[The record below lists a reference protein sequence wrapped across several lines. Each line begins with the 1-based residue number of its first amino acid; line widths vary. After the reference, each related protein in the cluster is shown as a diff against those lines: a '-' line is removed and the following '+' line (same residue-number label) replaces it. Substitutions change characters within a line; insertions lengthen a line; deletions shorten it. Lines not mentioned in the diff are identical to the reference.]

1 MSSWEARLSFFS
13 RLALLVLVLL
23 GARPAFAL
31 NVLGVYR
38 AACDRVMGV
47 VVRVERRDVHLLT
60 LAGDLVTI
68 PRHEIVSLTYYPVP
82 SLPIS
87 RITLG
92 ETYPIYRVKALQGQH
107 IVDLV
112 EGWPFDYSEE
122 KISFLQRDG
131 KELVINRDSIW
142 SLEIVPSA
150 TPVAGAVRAA
160 DALDYAHPQ
169 ASGFCEGR
177 PGEQN
182 GEGRRQVFPQQ
193 FLNDEV
199 VIKRELDRL
208 QEGYEKVEK
217 YSHDQ
222 LFYAVPEVH
231 KNETSL
237 GMWLSLGSRHGA
249 NDRRNNLTPLL
260 TDELS
265 FGPFG
270 YQHVI
275 MTGSAPNRLLIH
287 EEPQTQVFYAFK
299 AAYFHASVFFDPNLV
314 LVGEKYMWRYSD
326 FSGDD
331 ANDRWVESFLIELG
345 FDIGNLSMQIV
356 PVSVGSI
363 GMGGKVGFRKT
374 DQNLWR
380 LGPRF
385 VHRRFQADI
394 TAGAAPGGGDRF
406 TYARANLDVP
416 LSERTSAGWSGIYR
430 SASTEKSYDWQTAD
444 GYDYSNARSYSS
456 STLVNAFRVRTLIGH
471 RAAVE
476 ANLSVERA
484 SGTLDGAARPQTS
497 LYVKGGVCGSFRF

>member
-1 MSSWEARLSFFS
+1 MSFFS
-13 RLALLVLVLL
+13 RFALLALVLL
-23 GARPAFAL
+23 AARPAFAL

-60 LAGDLVTI
+60 LSGELVTI

-87 RITLG
+87 NITLG
-92 ETYPIYRVKALQGQH
+92 AAFPVYRVKALQGKQ
-107 IVDLV
+107 IVNLV
-112 EGWPFDYSEE
+112 EGWPIDYSEE

-131 KELVINRDSIW
+131 RDLVINRDSIW

-150 TPVAGAVRAA
+150 DEHALATLATDG
-160 DALDYAHPQ
+160 LDYAHPQ
-169 ASGFCEGR
+169 ASGFCAGA
-177 PGEQN
+177 QT

-222 LFYAVPEVH
+222 LFYAVPEVYR
-231 KNETSL
+231 NETSL
-237 GMWLSLGSRHGA
+237 GLWLSLGSRHGA

-270 YQHVI
+270 YQHII

-287 EEPQTQVFYAFK
+287 EEPQTQIFYAFK

-314 LVGEKYMWRYSD
+314 LVGDKYAWRYSD
-326 FSGDD
+326 FSNND
-331 ANDRWVESFLIELG
+331 ANDRWVESFLVELG
-345 FDIGNLSMQIV
+345 FDIGNLSLQIV
-356 PVSVGSI
+356 PVSVASI
-363 GMGGKVGFRKT
+363 GMGGKVGYRRV

-380 LGPRF
+380 VGPRF
-385 VHRRFQADI
+385 VHRLFQADV
-394 TAGAAPGGGDRF
+394 TAGTMSGNAARL

-416 LSERTSAGWSGIYR
+416 LSSRTTVGWSGIYR
-430 SASTEKSYDWQTAD
+430 SVSGEENYDWQTTT
-444 GYDYSNARSYSS
+444 YDSVARAYNS
-456 STLVNAFRVRTLIGH
+456 STLVNAFRVRALLGH

-476 ANLSVERA
+476 VNLSIERA
-484 SGTLDGAARPQTS
+484 SGTLDGAASSQTS
-497 LYVKGGVCGSFRF
+497 MFVKGGICGSFRF

>member
-1 MSSWEARLSFFS
+1 MSFFS
-13 RLALLVLVLL
+13 RLMLVAWLVLA
-23 GARPAFAL
+23 ARPAFAL

-60 LAGDLVTI
+60 LSGELATI

-82 SLPIS
+82 SLPVS
-87 RITLG
+87 NITLG
-92 ETYPIYRVKALQGQH
+92 ASFPMFRVKALQGKQ

-112 EGWPFDYSEE
+112 EGWPIDYSEE

-131 KELVINRDSIW
+131 KDLVINRDSIW

-150 TPVAGAVRAA
+150 AQQTVAAPAAGAF
-160 DALDYAHPQ
+160 DYAHPQ
-169 ASGFCEGR
+169 ASGFCESAHSA
-177 PGEQN
+177 
-182 GEGRRQVFPQQ
+182 EGRRQVFPQQ

-222 LFYAVPEVH
+222 LFYPVPEVYR
-231 KNETSL
+231 NETSL
-237 GMWLSLGSRHGA
+237 GLWLSLGSRHGA

-287 EEPQTQVFYAFK
+287 EEPQTQIYYAFK
-299 AAYFHASVFFDPNLV
+299 AAYFHASVLFDPNLV
-314 LVGEKYMWRYSD
+314 LVGGKYAWRYSD
-326 FSGDD
+326 FSNYD

-345 FDIGNLSMQIV
+345 FDIGNLSLQIV
-356 PVSVGSI
+356 PVSVASV
-363 GMGGKVGFRKT
+363 GMGGKVGYRKV

-380 LGPRF
+380 IGPRF
-385 VHRRFQADI
+385 VHRRFQTDI
-394 TAGAAPGGGDRF
+394 TVGTTPGEGDRF
-406 TYARANLDVP
+406 TYARANVDVP
-416 LSERTSAGWSGIYR
+416 LSRRTTVGWSGIYR
-430 SASTEKSYDWQTAD
+430 AVSGQENYDWFTTQYE
-444 GYDYSNARSYSS
+444 GVARAYHS
-456 STLVNAFRVRTLIGH
+456 STLVNAFRVRALLGR

-476 ANLSVERA
+476 ANLSIERA
-484 SGTLDGAARPQTS
+484 SGALDGAARAQTS
-497 LYVKGGVCGSFRF
+497 WFGKGGICGSFRF

>member
-1 MSSWEARLSFFS
+1 LSFFS
-13 RLALLVLVLL
+13 RVAIVLLLVLT
-23 GARPAFAL
+23 ARPAFAL

-60 LAGDLVTI
+60 LSGELVTI

-82 SLPIS
+82 NLPIS
-87 RITLG
+87 DITLG
-92 ETYPIYRVKALQGQH
+92 TSLPVYRVKALQGKQ
-107 IVDLV
+107 IVNLV
-112 EGWPFDYSEE
+112 EGWPIDYSEE

-131 KELVINRDSIW
+131 KDLVINRDSIW

-150 TPVAGAVRAA
+150 TEQASAALAA
-160 DALDYAHPQ
+160 DGLDYAHPQ
-169 ASGFCEGR
+169 ASGFCEGA
-177 PGEQN
+177 QSD
-182 GEGRRQVFPQQ
+182 EGRRRVFPQQ

-222 LFYAVPEVH
+222 LFYAVPEVYR
-231 KNETSL
+231 NETSL

-275 MTGSAPNRLLIH
+275 MTGSSPNRLLIH
-287 EEPQTQVFYAFK
+287 EEPQTQIFYAFK

-314 LVGEKYMWRYSD
+314 LVGDKYAWRYSD
-326 FSGDD
+326 FSAND

-345 FDIGNLSMQIV
+345 FDLGNLSLQIV
-356 PVSVGSI
+356 PVSVASVGI
-363 GMGGKVGFRKT
+363 GGKVGYRKI

-394 TAGAAPGGGDRF
+394 TAGRSPGNGEYSTYT

-416 LSERTSAGWSGIYR
+416 LSSRTTVGWSGIYR
-430 SASTEKSYDWQTAD
+430 AVSSQKNYDWQTTE
-444 GYDYSNARSYSS
+444 YDSVARAYNS
-456 STLVNAFRVRTLIGH
+456 STFVNAFRIRALLGH

-476 ANLSVERA
+476 ANLSIERA
-484 SGTLDGAARPQTS
+484 SGTLDGAARAQTS
-497 LYVKGGVCGSFRF
+497 TFLKGGVCGSFRF

>member
-1 MSSWEARLSFFS
+1 MSFFS
-13 RLALLVLVLL
+13 RLALVLLLVLT
-23 GARPAFAL
+23 ARPAFAL

-47 VVRVERRDVHLLT
+47 VVRVERRNVHLLN
-60 LAGDLVTI
+60 LSGELVTI

-82 SLPIS
+82 SLPITN
-87 RITLG
+87 ITLG
-92 ETYPIYRVKALQGQH
+92 TAFPVFRVKALQGKQ

-112 EGWPFDYSEE
+112 DGWPIDYSEE

-131 KELVINRDSIW
+131 KDLVINRDSIW

-150 TPVAGAVRAA
+150 TEQAAAKLAA
-160 DALDYAHPQ
+160 DGFDYAHPQ
-169 ASGFCEGR
+169 ASGFCAGAE
-177 PGEQN
+177 PVA
-182 GEGRRQVFPQQ
+182 GRRQVFPQQ

-222 LFYAVPEVH
+222 LFYAVPEVYR
-231 KNETSL
+231 NETSL
-237 GMWLSLGSRHGA
+237 GLWLSLGSRHGA

-265 FGPFG
+265 LGPFG
-270 YQHVI
+270 YQHII

-287 EEPQTQVFYAFK
+287 EEPQTQIYYAFK

-314 LVGEKYMWRYSD
+314 LVGNKYAWRYSD
-326 FSGDD
+326 FSNND

-345 FDIGNLSMQIV
+345 FDIGNLSLQIV
-356 PVSVGSI
+356 PVSVASI
-363 GMGGKVGFRKT
+363 GMGGKVGYRKD

-380 LGPRF
+380 IGPRF
-385 VHRRFQADI
+385 VHRLFQADF
-394 TAGAAPGGGDRF
+394 TVGTTRGGGDRLS
-406 TYARANLDVP
+406 YARANLDVP
-416 LSERTSAGWSGIYR
+416 LTSHTTVGWSGIYR
-430 SASTEKSYDWQTAD
+430 SISGQKDYAWQTTG
-444 GYDYSNARSYSS
+444 GYDFSVERAYHS
-456 STLVNAFRVRTLIGH
+456 STLVNALRVRTLLGH

-476 ANLSVERA
+476 ANLSIERA
-484 SGTLDGAARPQTS
+484 SGTLDGAASAQTS
-497 LYVKGGVCGSFRF
+497 LFVKGGLCGSFRF

>member
-1 MSSWEARLSFFS
+1 MSFFS
-13 RLALLVLVLL
+13 RLILVALLLL
-23 GARPAFAL
+23 TARPAFAL

-60 LAGDLVTI
+60 LSGELVTI

-82 SLPIS
+82 SLPLS
-87 RITLG
+87 DITLG
-92 ETYPIYRVKALQGQH
+92 ADFPVYRVKALQGKQ
-107 IVDLV
+107 IVNLV
-112 EGWPFDYSEE
+112 EGWPIDYSEE

-131 KELVINRDSIW
+131 KDLVINRDSIW

-150 TPVAGAVRAA
+150 LQQAMATRAA
-160 DALDYAHPQ
+160 DGLDYAHPQ
-169 ASGFCEGR
+169 ASGFCEGA
-177 PGEQN
+177 QTA
-182 GEGRRQVFPQQ
+182 EGRRQVFPQQ

-222 LFYAVPEVH
+222 LFYAVPEIYR
-231 KNETSL
+231 NETSL
-237 GMWLSLGSRHGA
+237 GLWLSLGSRHGA

-287 EEPQTQVFYAFK
+287 EEPQTQIFYAFK

-314 LVGEKYMWRYSD
+314 LVGSKYTWRYSD
-326 FSGDD
+326 FSNND

-345 FDIGNLSMQIV
+345 FDIGNFSLQIV
-356 PVSVGSI
+356 PLSVGSI
-363 GMGGKVGFRKT
+363 GMGGKVGYRKT
-374 DQNLWR
+374 DQDLWR
-380 LGPRF
+380 IGPRF
-385 VHRRFQADI
+385 VHQLFQADI
-394 TAGAAPGGGDRF
+394 TAGTASGGGDRL

-416 LSERTSAGWSGIYR
+416 LSSQITVGWSGIYR
-430 SASTEKSYDWQTAD
+430 SVSAQQVWDWQTTTI
-444 GYDYSNARSYSS
+444 YDSVPRTYSS
-456 STLVNAFRVRTLIGH
+456 DTVVNAFRVRALLGH
-471 RAAVE
+471 RAVIE
-476 ANLSVERA
+476 ANFSIERA
-484 SGTLDGAARPQTS
+484 SGTLEGAARSQTS
-497 LYVKGGVCGSFRF
+497 LYPKGGICGSFRF